1 MVGAT
6 ETVWFLYYINN
17 SIVWSGIKDKNIH
30 FVKLFYHKIHEQNQS
45 KRRISY
51 EDQFA
56 GMRLLFI
63 NINNLLK

>member
-17 SIVWSGIKDKNIH
+17 SIGWSGIKDKNIH
-30 FVKLFYHKIHEQNQS
+30 FAKLFYRKILEQNQS
-45 KRRISY
+45 KRRTSY

>member
-1 MVGAT
+1 MVGAM

-30 FVKLFYHKIHEQNQS
+30 FVKLFYNKIHEQNQS
-45 KRRISY
+45 ERRTSY